1 MNKFIDVVRGK
12 KNVFDI
18 LLDKDINGIP
28 GDLRS
33 VLNEYGAV
41 IIKIESGKVDAD
53 TVALF
58 SRSLSNYV
66 KETKNHVGL
75 SVIIGENVSDSAYNL
90 VNTSNVEVVKRIVLV
105 DKPLVQSQ
113 Y

>member
-33 VLNEYGAV
+33 VLKEYGAV
-41 IIKIESGKVDAD
+41 VIKVESGVIDIDKVLWQDRHCMSRTLNSFCIGVLELSKA
-53 TVALF
+53 VNLF
-58 SRSLSNYV
+58 AR
-66 KETKNHVGL
+66 K
-75 SVIIGENVSDSAYNL
+75 
-90 VNTSNVEVVKRIVLV
+90 
-105 DKPLVQSQ
+105 
-113 Y
+113 

>member
-1 MNKFIDVVRGK
+1 MFLGRRK
-12 KNVFDI
+12 FDI

-28 GDLRS
+28 DDLKN
-33 VLNEYGAV
+33 VLTEYGAV
-41 IIKIESGKVDAD
+41 IIKIESCKVDAD
-53 TVALF
+53 TVTLF
-58 SRSLSNYV
+58 SRSLSNYT
-66 KETKNHVGL
+66 KETKNYVGL

-90 VNTSNVEVVKRIVLV
+90 VNTSNVEAVKRIVLV